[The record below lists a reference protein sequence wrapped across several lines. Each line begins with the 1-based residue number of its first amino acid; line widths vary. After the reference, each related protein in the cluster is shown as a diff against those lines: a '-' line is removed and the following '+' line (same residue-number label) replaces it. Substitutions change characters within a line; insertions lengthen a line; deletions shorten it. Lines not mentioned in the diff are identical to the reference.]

1 MSSFPGSPRLVKGA
15 IVGLDKMNPLSSVVV
30 FQYNPETLKRSLRAS
45 TAGEQSDKGE
55 VLRLKGPPEE
65 TISLEIE
72 IDATDQLEQAQPL
85 AIAMGVYPSL
95 AALEML
101 LYPKAAYVIANQV
114 LAKLGMIE
122 VVPPE
127 APMALFAW
135 GVRRVLPV
143 RITGLEI
150 TEELYDPSLNPIR
163 AKVSLSMRVLTYD
176 DLGLASTGGALY
188 FAHQLAKE
196 AMATVQSAINLTQLP
211 STLG

>member
-1 MSSFPGSPRLVKGA
+1 MSAFPGSPRLVKGA

-30 FQYNPETLKRSLRAS
+30 FQYNPETLKRSLKAS
-45 TAGEQSDKGE
+45 TAGEQADMGE

-85 AIAMGVYPSL
+85 AVAMGVYPSL

-135 GVRRVLPV
+135 GVKRVLPV

-188 FAHQLAKE
+188 LAHQLAKE